1 MTKAEF
7 FKKYGSFAQAS
18 ATGSGLSPLLIL
30 SQAYIESGGG
40 ESKLSKDYYNFFGVK
55 ADKSWTGKKVL
66 MKTRE
71 QKPTGE
77 SYYINAYFRKYDNP
91 GQSFQDH
98 IKFLKTNPR
107 YSKAGL
113 FSYPDN
119 YEKQADTL
127 QKSGYA
133 TDINYSNLLKAVAK
147 NFKDLNVPKTT
158 FLFLPL
164 LFLSYLL
171 FK

>member
-40 ESKLSKDYYNFFGVK
+40 KSKLAKDHYNFFGVK
-55 ADKSWTGKKVL
+55 ADKSWIGKKVL
-66 MKTRE
+66 MRTRE
-71 QKPTGE
+71 QRPTGE
-77 SYYINAYFRKYDNP
+77 DYYINTYFRKYDNP

-107 YSKAGL
+107 YAKAGL

-133 TDINYSNLLKAVAK
+133 TDINYSKLLKAVAK
-147 NFKDLNVPKTT
+147 NFSDIVIPTT
-158 FLFLPL
+158 PLLLLPL
-164 LFLSYLL
+164 LFLGYYL